1 MFSKLARMR
10 AKKGFTIIEIIV
22 VIAIIG
28 ILAAITVPL
37 MTYDS
42 RPTQGKGVAKELFYR
57 AQDVLSSVEES
68 HPDAIPSGTDQV
80 IFYAR
85 LNNAGQLDVVESG
98 GVVTDTA
105 CGRIDSSNNMAPF
118 PASITGLTDAD
129 ALDKAMKTLF
139 EQKLTRFDGM
149 RGIIY
154 IVVDSDY
161 RSVGAFWSDDP
172 SPSNLIGSE
181 MTDYC
186 VVSTGY
192 YCCSY
197 PVRFTRPG
205 VSALTNL
212 KSITD

>member
-1 MFSKLARMR
+1 MIRSSKHIVCSDGHKEKLVVLEPGQGQPGYGRKDR
-10 AKKGFTIIEIIV
+10 TGLYWVHGGGYREGFAELPRFIGRPKACVCKYGTVVVSPAYRLSIE
-22 VIAIIG
+22 
-28 ILAAITVPL
+28 
-37 MTYDS
+37 
-42 RPTQGKGVAKELFYR
+42 
-57 AQDVLSSVEES
+57 
-68 HPDAIPSGTDQV
+68 
-80 IFYAR
+80 
-85 LNNAGQLDVVESG
+85 
-98 GVVTDTA
+98 
-105 CGRIDSSNNMAPF
+105 APF
-118 PASITGLTDAD
+118 PAAITGVTDSD

-172 SPSNLIGSE
+172 SPSNLIGSQ